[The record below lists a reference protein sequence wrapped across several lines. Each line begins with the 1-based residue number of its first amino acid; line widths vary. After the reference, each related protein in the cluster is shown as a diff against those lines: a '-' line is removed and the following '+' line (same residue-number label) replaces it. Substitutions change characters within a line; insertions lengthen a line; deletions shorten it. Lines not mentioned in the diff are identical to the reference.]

1 MNEVDLK
8 RLVERVSAAR
18 RALYPKSEAL
28 AGAYEKIGSTL
39 SSDMKVLA
47 AKQKI
52 YDQGGLVNNTT
63 YAVMPDGVEIGTFG
77 VKYAKYHE
85 YGTKPSH
92 KMWLYLIS
100 NIIGK
105 GTVKKKPKGVIQ
117 TSGTGRDRMAW
128 IKARPYVRPTM
139 KSEKN
144 QEFIIRTLREALIKA

>member
-8 RLVERVSAAR
+8 RLIERVSEAR
-18 RALYPKSEAL
+18 RALYPKSDAL

-39 SSDMKVLA
+39 SSEMKVRA

-52 YDQGGLVNNTT
+52 YDQGALVNHTT
-63 YAVMPDGVEIGTFG
+63 YGVSSDGVEIGTFG

-92 KMWLYLIS
+92 KMWIYLVS

-105 GTVKKKPKGVIQ
+105 GTVKKKSKGVIQ
-117 TSGTGRDRMAW
+117 TSGSGRDRVAW
-128 IKARPYVRPTM
+128 IKARPYVHPTFN
-139 KSEKN
+139 SEKN